1 MTIHTMLPLA
11 AASALLVMGASVSAA
26 EEGGRPITV
35 QMTGA
40 AERPGP
46 GDENGAG
53 TATFRINPG
62 QKRVCYTLTVTDIA
76 TATAAHIHK
85 APPTEAGPIV
95 VPLEAPADGSSEACA
110 DVTRELAMDLIKSP
124 SDYYVNVHNA
134 AFPAGAVR
142 GQLGK

>member
-1 MTIHTMLPLA
+1 MMIQTVLPLT
-11 AASALLVMGASVSAA
+11 AASALLMVAAPASA

-35 QMTGA
+35 QMTGG

-62 QKRVCYTLTVTDIA
+62 QKRVCYTLTVSDIA

-85 APPTEAGPIV
+85 APPTEAGPV
-95 VPLEAPADGSSEACA
+95 VAPLEAPADGSSEACA
-110 DVTRELAMDLIKSP
+110 DVTRELAMDLIKTP
-124 SDYYVNVHNA
+124 ADYYVNVHNEP
-134 AFPAGAVR
+134 FPAGAVR

>member
-1 MTIHTMLPLA
+1 MTIKIMLPLA
-11 AASALLVMGASVSAA
+11 ALPAVLALAGPALA

-35 QMTGA
+35 EMTGA

-46 GDENGAG
+46 GDENGTG

-62 QKRVCYTLTVTDIA
+62 QRQVCYTLTVANIDA
-76 TATAAHIHK
+76 ATAAHIHK

-95 VPLEAPADGSSEACA
+95 VPLEAPADDTSEACV
-110 DVTRELAMDLIKSP
+110 DVPRELAQDLIKAP

-134 AFPAGAVR
+134 AFPAGAIR

>member
-1 MTIHTMLPLA
+1 MTIQTMLPLV
-11 AASALLVMGASVSAA
+11 SASVLLMAGAPVA

-62 QKRVCYTLTVTDIA
+62 QKKVCYTLTVSDITA
-76 TATAAHIHK
+76 ATAAHIHK
-85 APPTEAGPIV
+85 APPTEAGPVV

-110 DVTRELAMDLIKSP
+110 DVTRELAIELIKAP
-124 SDYYVNVHNA
+124 ADYYVNVHNES
-134 AFPAGAVR
+134 FPAGAIR